1 MEWGYTLNKVY
12 PFLYVSF
19 KVLGRIP
26 GVKHKCE
33 RGTLLYIYLSRN
45 RFMLK
50 SDQMTVTNDEK
61 EKQVVSK
68 QRVADHGE
76 VYTAKREVNAMLDL
90 VKEETERIDSRF
102 LEPACGTG
110 NFLVE
115 ILNRKMEVVHR
126 KHAKNQFEYDLASA
140 QAVSSMY
147 GVELLPDNVEACI
160 NRLFQQYKEIY
171 REHQSVNASIKL
183 EQCIKFLL
191 RKNILCGDALSML
204 QSNGKPITFCEWTF
218 IGSKGKV
225 KRRDF
230 EFSEL
235 LRTLE
240 SDISESNASTDM
252 FSIREHSFVHLPKR
266 EYPLTDYLKL
276 PDYD

>member
-1 MEWGYTLNKVY
+1 
-12 PFLYVSF
+12 
-19 KVLGRIP
+19 
-26 GVKHKCE
+26 
-33 RGTLLYIYLSRN
+33 
-45 RFMLK
+45 
-50 SDQMTVTNDEK
+50 MTVTNDEQ

-115 ILNRKMEVVHR
+115 ILNRKMEAVHR

-147 GVELLPDNVEACI
+147 GVELLPDNVETCQ
-160 NRLFQQYKEIY
+160 NRLLKQYLETY
-171 REHQSVNASIKL
+171 RQDRSEDASPELKK
-183 EQCIKFLL
+183 CIRFLL
-191 RKNILCGDALSML
+191 HKNILCGDALTML
-204 QSNGKPITFCEWTF
+204 RIDGQSITFCEWTF
-218 IGSKGKV
+218 IGLEGKV

-230 EFSEL
+230 ELSEL
-235 LRTLE
+235 LRNVEYDKPKANEEGLLFADTGE
-240 SDISESNASTDM
+240 PT
-252 FSIREHSFVHLPKR
+252 FVHLPKR

-276 PDYD
+276 PDYE

>member
-1 MEWGYTLNKVY
+1 MN
-12 PFLYVSF
+12 
-19 KVLGRIP
+19 
-26 GVKHKCE
+26 
-33 RGTLLYIYLSRN
+33 
-45 RFMLK
+45 
-50 SDQMTVTNDEK
+50 VTNDGQ

-115 ILNRKMEVVHR
+115 IINRKMEAVR
-126 KHAKNQFEYDLASA
+126 KKFSRNRYEYDLASA

-147 GVELLPDNVEACI
+147 GVELLPDNVDTCQK
-160 NRLFQQYKEIY
+160 RLLEQYKETY
-171 REHQSVNASIKL
+171 RHHHQNDASPEL
-183 EQCIKFLL
+183 ERCIRFLL
-191 RKNILCGDALSML
+191 RKNILCGDALTML
-204 QSNGKPITFCEWTF
+204 QQDGKPITFCEWTF
-218 IGSKGKV
+218 IGMGGKV

-230 EFSEL
+230 ELSEL
-235 LRTLE
+235 LKNVEYDKPKPGEEGLLFADTGE
-240 SDISESNASTDM
+240 PT
-252 FSIREHSFVHLPKR
+252 FVHQSKR

-276 PDYD
+276 PDYE

>member
-1 MEWGYTLNKVY
+1 MKV
-12 PFLYVSF
+12 
-19 KVLGRIP
+19 
-26 GVKHKCE
+26 
-33 RGTLLYIYLSRN
+33 TD
-45 RFMLK
+45 
-50 SDQMTVTNDEK
+50 DQQ

-115 ILNRKMEVVHR
+115 ILNRKMEAVR
-126 KHAKNQFEYDLASA
+126 KQFAKNRYEYDLASA

-147 GVELLPDNVEACI
+147 GVELLPDNTAICRQ
-160 NRLFQQYKEIY
+160 RLFELFLDIYQQQQHAEAADELK
-171 REHQSVNASIKL
+171 N
-183 EQCIKFLL
+183 CIQYLL
-191 RKNILCGDALSML
+191 RQNILCGDALTML
-204 QSNGKPITFCEWTF
+204 QNDGQPITFCEWTF
-218 IGSKGKV
+218 IGISGKV

-230 EFSEL
+230 ELSEL
-235 LRTLE
+235 LKNVEYDKPKPGEQGNLFADTGE
-240 SDISESNASTDM
+240 PT
-252 FSIREHSFVHLPKR
+252 FVHLPKR

>member
-1 MEWGYTLNKVY
+1 MYFVQGPWSDTCVEVHVNEVH
-12 PFLYVSF
+12 FLCICTFVSF
-19 KVLGRIP
+19 
-26 GVKHKCE
+26 HA
-33 RGTLLYIYLSRN
+33 
-45 RFMLK
+45 K
-50 SDQMTVTNDEK
+50 SDQMTVTNDK

-115 ILNRKMEVVHR
+115 ILNRKMEAVHR

-147 GVELLPDNVEACI
+147 GVELLPDNVETCI
-160 NRLFQQYKEIY
+160 ERLFQQYKEIY

-183 EQCIKFLL
+183 EQCIKYLL
-191 RKNILCGDALSML
+191 RKNILCGDALTML

-218 IGSKGKV
+218 IGTKGKV

-240 SDISESNASTDM
+240 SDISESNVPTDM